1 MFHAP
6 SSPSARIL
14 RIYAR
19 WKFRSGGVFSFVSF
33 RDSSKRWH
41 QLTKTIYTLS
51 NMKLFES
58 NNCKIFILFFLFIPN
73 KLSNLSQLRIH
84 VLQRYKTIFFIH
96 FIDLYFLIST
106 FVPVNSWIPSQI
118 SRNEWINVNVSERN
132 QCLLHRK
139 SGRNERRRRM
149 RATQVGIIRGE
160 INLQGSEGK
169 LRIGEHGAKIF
180 GGLLSRCGPM
190 INKSNSHARQ
200 TGVIVICCDCTR
212 YATCP
217 RWYRTAN
224 KVTGEGWLVGRG
236 REWFCIEGR
245 EIRKLK
251 CA

>member
-1 MFHAP
+1 MKKIQRGIRPMFHAP

-118 SRNEWINVNVSERN
+118 SRNEWIN
-132 QCLLHRK
+132 
-139 SGRNERRRRM
+139 
-149 RATQVGIIRGE
+149 
-160 INLQGSEGK
+160 
-169 LRIGEHGAKIF
+169 
-180 GGLLSRCGPM
+180 
-190 INKSNSHARQ
+190 NK
-200 TGVIVICCDCTR
+200 
-212 YATCP
+212 
-217 RWYRTAN
+217 
-224 KVTGEGWLVGRG
+224 
-236 REWFCIEGR
+236 REWA
-245 EIRKLK
+245 KPVSVT
-251 CA
+251 